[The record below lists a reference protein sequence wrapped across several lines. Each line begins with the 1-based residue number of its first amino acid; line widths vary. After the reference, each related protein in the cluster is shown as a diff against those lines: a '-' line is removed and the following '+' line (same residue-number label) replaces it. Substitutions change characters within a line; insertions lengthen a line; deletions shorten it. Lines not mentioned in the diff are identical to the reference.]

1 MTKNSLQ
8 SLGALLRES
17 MTTTANFDA
26 LTKDLKKR
34 LKKGEVN
41 VHVKQIADNVF
52 EYRFSSVV
60 KEEAVETKP
69 AADVWGENKDSSKT
83 YVSNTVYFVKPVKG
97 GEKYE
102 VSTEEGTTR
111 KPFATLSKVDLD
123 KSFTMIRPKQTPDAE
138 GYTQYRDSAEVEAFK
153 NDADTFKIDDS
164 GTVLLLTKG
173 DYLVRKTDGEN
184 FTYEVKKAK
193 DFEAHYAEK

>member
-1 MTKNSLQ
+1 MTKNDLQ

-26 LTKDLKKR
+26 FKKDLEKR
-34 LKKGEVN
+34 LKKGAVEVSIKKLGEN
-41 VHVKQIADNVF
+41 VY
-52 EYRFSSVV
+52 EYRFGAVV

-69 AADVWGENKDSSKT
+69 AADVWSENKDSSKT

-111 KPFATLSKVDLD
+111 KPFATVSKVDLD
-123 KSFTMIRPKQTPDAE
+123 KSFTQIRPKQTPDAE

-153 NDADTFKIDDS
+153 NDADTVKIDDS
-164 GTVLLLTKG
+164 GTVLLLSRG